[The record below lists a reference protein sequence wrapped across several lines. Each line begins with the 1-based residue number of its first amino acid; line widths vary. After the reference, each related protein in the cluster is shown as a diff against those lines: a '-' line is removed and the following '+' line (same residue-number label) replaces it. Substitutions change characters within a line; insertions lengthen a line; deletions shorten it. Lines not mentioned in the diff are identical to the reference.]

1 MYARIICAIGLGS
14 RERAEHLLRTSYSL
28 LAPEGELTVAHI
40 VERFPAEQKCPDSW
54 AISVIGEAEEKL
66 NTLCKNLDIPAF
78 IHVRSGSAS
87 RTLLKIAEEREADLI
102 VVAAHASDIFDH
114 IFGST
119 VDYVVRHSRSSVLID
134 RIGTSQIAKA
144 ERTAT
149 RNES

>member
-14 RERAEHLLRTSYSL
+14 RERAEHLLRTSHSL

-66 NTLCKNLDIPAF
+66 NTLCKNLGITAF

-102 VVAAHASDIFDH
+102 FVAAHTSDIFDH

-119 VDYVVRHSRSSVLID
+119 VDYVVRHARSSVLID
-134 RIGTSQIAKA
+134 RISASQIGNFEPA
-144 ERTAT
+144 TA